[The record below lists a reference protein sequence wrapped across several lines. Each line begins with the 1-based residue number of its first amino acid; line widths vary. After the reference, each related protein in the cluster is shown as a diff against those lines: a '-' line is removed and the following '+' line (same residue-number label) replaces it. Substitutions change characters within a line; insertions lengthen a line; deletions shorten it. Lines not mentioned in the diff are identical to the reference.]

1 MNLTHYQ
8 PNRLF
13 GNLDELLN
21 QTLRS
26 FGPLAAARAF
36 EAYRYEDKDSYR
48 LRIDLPGFTREEVTL
63 THEKNSL
70 TLTAKSERE
79 DAFHADFQ
87 RTFTLPN
94 DVDPEGITAKLE
106 NGVLDL
112 TFAKVTNDDTG
123 VRTIE
128 LA

>member
-13 GNLDELLN
+13 GNLDEFLN

-26 FGPLAAARAF
+26 FGPLTAPRAF
-36 EAYRYEDKDSYR
+36 GAYRYEEKDSYR
-48 LRIDLPGFTREEVTL
+48 LRVDLPGFTREEVTL
-63 THEKNSL
+63 THEKDTL

-79 DAFHADFQ
+79 DAFHEDYE
-87 RTFTLPN
+87 RTFTLPD

-112 TFAKVTNDDTG
+112 TFAKVTDGDAG

-128 LA
+128 IA

>member
-13 GNLDELLN
+13 GNLDEFLN

-26 FGPLAAARAF
+26 FGPLTAPRAF
-36 EAYRYEDKDSYR
+36 GAYRYEDKDSYR
-48 LRIDLPGFTREEVTL
+48 LRGDLPGFTREEVTL
-63 THEKNSL
+63 THEKDTL

-79 DAFHADFQ
+79 DAFHEDYE
-87 RTFTLPN
+87 RTFTLPD

-112 TFAKVTNDDTG
+112 TFAKVTDGDAG

-128 LA
+128 IA

>member
-13 GNLDELLN
+13 GNLDEFLN

-26 FGPLAAARAF
+26 FGPLAAPRAF
-36 EAYRYEDKDSYR
+36 GAYRYEEKDSYR
-48 LRIDLPGFTREEVTL
+48 LRVDLPGFTREEVTL
-63 THEKNSL
+63 THEKDTL

-79 DAFHADFQ
+79 DAFHEDYE
-87 RTFTLPN
+87 RTFTLPD

-112 TFAKVTNDDTG
+112 TFAKVTDGDAG

-128 LA
+128 IA